1 MTVTKPKFGPERY
14 KAGTNIILQGDDPE
28 KFYILTRGEVEVIR
42 QYPDGSEVLVD
53 KMVEG
58 GFFGE
63 IGLLKHA
70 KRVATVRAKTDVE
83 VMTMGAASFQRWLNS
98 SIISRE
104 EIDAVV
110 DQRMEAIDTLQII
123 EGAELEQ
130 GDSSATSKLPEVKG
144 FPKLPGQSVAG
155 MQDFEPGEI
164 IVREGDLAD
173 KFYII
178 AEGTVE
184 VYYHK
189 DDDTETVIA
198 RLSNGNYFG
207 EIGLLEGGK
216 RTATVRAATAV
227 TLIVFDRETFGRW
240 LSHSPTSKNEL
251 RRMAHERRGSTQPL
265 PLSGVPCLTTAQMRE
280 VDRAMVEEYRIELI
294 QMMEN
299 AGRNLAHLARSRFLE
314 GDPRG
319 NTVVVL
325 AGRGGNGGGGLVCAR
340 RLHNWGANVQVFIT
354 RADREFKG
362 VPAQQLEILR
372 RMGVPVTIGAGMV
385 LSGMTNV
392 DLIIDAVI
400 GYSLGGNPRGMAAE
414 FIRWAN
420 EQEAPVLSL
429 DTPSGLELTTGQVF
443 EPTVRATATMT
454 LALPKEGLRYE
465 TGKGVAGEL
474 YLADISV
481 PPDLFGEPGIEIEVG
496 AIFAKD
502 DIVRL

>member
-1 MTVTKPKFGPERY
+1 MTVTKPKFGPQQYR
-14 KAGTNIILQGDDPE
+14 AGTDIIRQGDDPDQ
-28 KFYILTRGEVEVIR
+28 FFILTKGEVEIIR
-42 QYPDGSEVLVD
+42 QYPDGSEVLVA
-53 KMVEG
+53 KVSEG

-83 VMTMGAASFQRWLNS
+83 VMTMGAASFQRWLDS
-98 SIISRE
+98 SVISRQE
-104 EIDAVV
+104 LDAIV
-110 DQRMEAIDTLQII
+110 DERMETVESLQPLETSPDTAD
-123 EGAELEQ
+123 ETFEEE
-130 GDSSATSKLPEVKG
+130 SARVKG
-144 FPKLPGQSVAG
+144 FPQMPAQSVAG
-155 MQDFEPGEI
+155 MKNFEPGEI
-164 IVREGDLAD
+164 IIREGDAAD
-173 KFYII
+173 KFFII
-178 AEGTVE
+178 AKGTVE
-184 VYYHK
+184 VYYHQDGDK
-189 DDDTETVIA
+189 DTVIA
-198 RLSNGNYFG
+198 RLSDGNYFG

-227 TLIVFDRETFGRW
+227 TLLVFDRETFGRW
-240 LSHSPTSKNEL
+240 ISHNPTSKTEL
-251 RRMAHERRGSTQPL
+251 RRMAYERRGSTRPM

-299 AGRNLAHLARSRFLE
+299 AGRNLAHLARSRFLD

-319 NTVVVL
+319 NTIVIL

-340 RLHNWGANVQVFIT
+340 RLHNWGANVHIFIT
-354 RADREFKG
+354 HSDREFQG
-362 VPAQQLEILR
+362 IPAQQLEILR

-400 GYSLGGNPRGMAAE
+400 GYSLGGHPTGMAAE

-420 EQEAPVLSL
+420 DHDAPILSL
-429 DTPSGLELTTGQVF
+429 DTPSGLELTNGHIF
-443 EPTVRATATMT
+443 EPAIRATATMT

-465 TGKGVAGEL
+465 TGRGVVGEL

-481 PPDLFGEPGIEIEVG
+481 PPDLYSEPGLEIEVG
-496 AIFAKD
+496 SIFAKD